1 MNQRKLQAIRLLTIC
16 SLFCINLFLIG
27 CHKSEQHSIE
37 IYLLKDRVN
46 TNEGVSLEKI
56 KGFPEIDTIA
66 LKEMPKTVK
75 YDTLNKEFIYAGS
88 FHVNKNQIE
97 STPLIKNEDVLG
109 LNIDNSEIKLS
120 AEAANKIIA
129 LKPSMKD
136 GIQFVI
142 TDNKNPVMTGY
153 FWSSYSSYGSTWNNI
168 EYDHTKKVDKPIF
181 LRMYKGHGINAA
193 KRETIPFSD
202 FKDLVN
208 AFSQSDRLLN
218 ATSKTANE

>member
-1 MNQRKLQAIRLLTIC
+1 MKIIKIFFI
-16 SLFCINLFLIG
+16 SLFLVC
-27 CHKSEQHSIE
+27 CHKEEHHSIE
-37 IYLLKDRVN
+37 IYLLKDRV
-46 TNEGVSLEKI
+46 TTDEGISIEKATSI
-56 KGFPEIDTIA
+56 VDVDTTL
-66 LKEMPKTVK
+66 LKDIPITVR

-97 STPLIKNEDVLG
+97 PTPLIKNEDVLG

-120 AEAANKIIA
+120 AEAANKIIS
-129 LKPSMKD
+129 LKPSMKG

-193 KRETIPFSD
+193 KREAIPFSD

-218 ATSKTANE
+218 TTSKTANE

>member
-1 MNQRKLQAIRLLTIC
+1 MKIIQTLFI
-16 SLFCINLFLIG
+16 SLFLTS

-37 IYLLKDRVN
+37 IYLLKDRLN
-46 TNEGVSLEKI
+46 TDEGVSLEKI
-56 KGFPEIDTIA
+56 KDFPEMDSTA
-66 LKEMPKTVK
+66 LKEMPKTVR

-88 FHVNKNQIE
+88 FHANKNQVE
-97 STPLIKNEDVLG
+97 PTPLIKNEDVLG
-109 LNIDNSEIKLS
+109 LDVENSEIKLS
-120 AEAANKIIA
+120 AESANKIIA

-193 KRETIPFSD
+193 KREAIPFSD

-218 ATSKTANE
+218 SIPKTKNE